1 MLGKKIILGSQSK
14 ARREILKQMGYE
26 FEIMPSD
33 IDEKQIRLENPT
45 ELTLALA
52 RAKAAALLPKIKEAA
67 ILITSD
73 QVVVWNRTI
82 REKPENEA
90 QAREY
95 LGRAAEHPSETV
107 TAMVVINTATGKQA
121 EGVDV
126 AKVYF
131 SDIPEEIISRLIE
144 EGNIFNQAGGFS
156 IDDPLVK
163 DFVRRIEGEHE
174 SIEGLPKKLTER
186 LMEEV
191 ADKL

>member
-1 MLGKKIILGSQSK
+1 
-14 ARREILKQMGYE
+14 MGYQ
-26 FEIMPSD
+26 FEVMPSD

-52 RAKAAALLPKIKEAA
+52 RAKTAVLLPKIKEAA

-73 QVVVWNRTI
+73 QVVSWNGTL

-95 LGRAAEHPSETV
+95 LRRAAEHPSETITAVVV
-107 TAMVVINTATGKQA
+107 TNTATGKQA
-121 EGVDV
+121 EGVDI

-131 SDIPEEIISRLIE
+131 SDIPKETIDKLIK
-144 EGNIFNQAGGFS
+144 EGHIFHQAGGFS

-163 DFVRRIEGEHE
+163 DFVKLIEGEPE
-174 SIEGLPKKLTER
+174 SIIGLPKKLTER
-186 LMEEV
+186 LMREV
-191 ADKL
+191 IDSSQFSVHSSQYRSPKSEV